1 MGHCRFFV
9 ILLVFLSVS
18 TDVFSAERPGRVTT
32 GKSAP
37 RLSAPLVLSIVPAQA
52 EPKGKITIFG
62 AGFGDSAKVYLGSV
76 EILDKTTE
84 DDRIEFTVPEHLQ
97 AGLYA
102 LYISRGDGA
111 VSRPY
116 NVTVLPLRPL
126 LVGFTPERIDSCAQG
141 GDREVTV
148 LGQNFNENSALLFD
162 GAVVKSRFIS
172 PEAISFV
179 VPQAPG
185 GLRHIMVKNSS
196 DNASLPMAFSVE
208 TQPEINMMR
217 IGAEYVNYYELI
229 VEGRNFYQGAAL
241 YVDGRP
247 VGDGRERLIYVNCH
261 QLVYQRYPYSQTD
274 KTLRVQVVNPNG
286 EASQVMTINTP

>member
-1 MGHCRFFV
+1 MSHCRIFV
-9 ILLVFLSVS
+9 ILLVFLSMSV
-18 TDVFSAERPGRVTT
+18 DAFSAERPDRVAT

-52 EPKGKITIFG
+52 EPRGKITIFG
-62 AGFGDSAKVYLGSV
+62 AGFGNTVKVYLGSV
-76 EILDKTTE
+76 EVLDTIVE
-84 DDRIEFTVPEHLQ
+84 DERIEFTVPERLQ

-116 NVTVLPLRPL
+116 NITVLPLRPVL
-126 LVGFTPERIDSCAQG
+126 IGFSPERIDSCAQG

-162 GAVVKSRFIS
+162 GAVVKSRLIS
-172 PEAISFV
+172 PEAISFI

-185 GLRHIMVKNSS
+185 GLRHIMIKNSP
-196 DNASLPMAFSVE
+196 DNASFPMAFSVE
-208 TQPEINMMR
+208 TRPEINMMR
-217 IGAEYVNYYELI
+217 VGAEYVNFYELI

-247 VGDGRERLIYVNCH
+247 VGDERERLIYVDCH

>member
-1 MGHCRFFV
+1 MSHCRIFV
-9 ILLVFLSVS
+9 ILLVFLSAS
-18 TDVFSAERPGRVTT
+18 ADAFSAERPDRVAI

-52 EPKGKITIFG
+52 EPRGKITIFG
-62 AGFGDSAKVYLGSV
+62 AGFGNTVKVYLGSV
-76 EILDKTTE
+76 EVLDTIVE
-84 DDRIEFTVPEHLQ
+84 DERIEFTVPERLQ

-116 NVTVLPLRPL
+116 NITVLPLRPVL
-126 LVGFTPERIDSCAQG
+126 IGFSPERIDSCAQG

-162 GAVVKSRFIS
+162 GAVVKSRLIS
-172 PEAISFV
+172 PEAISFI

-185 GLRHIMVKNSS
+185 GLRHIMIKNSP
-196 DNASLPMAFSVE
+196 DNASFPMAFSVE
-208 TQPEINMMR
+208 TRPEINMMR
-217 IGAEYVNYYELI
+217 VGAEYVNFYELI

-247 VGDGRERLIYVNCH
+247 VGDERERLIYVDCH